1 MKYLKKFLKVL
12 IWPIV
17 FAIGQF
23 FIQYIFI
30 YAFNLN
36 EIKKLKIL
44 YPKYTNLE
52 INKLLN
58 KLIKTSEYNNRL
70 TDYINSKTLL
80 IIIIIFIIM
89 LPILY
94 KGFKKYKTKNKIK
107 LNNILIVVLLGI
119 SICLIYNISI
129 FNLNNIFNFT
139 NQFKLSELPIY
150 VQIISSG
157 IVGPILEE
165 LTFRGIVYNK
175 LKEFNKPMKSIILST
190 LIFSLMHTN
199 IVNMIY
205 AFVISF
211 FLIYVY
217 EKYKTIKAPILL
229 HMSANITT
237 ILFISILIKN
247 NLVFNCIVLFISLI
261 ILILIYLKIIKKDVY
276 LKK

>member
-17 FAIGQF
+17 CAIGQF

-36 EIKKLKIL
+36 EIKKLNIL
-44 YPKYTNLE
+44 YPKYRNLE

-190 LIFSLMHTN
+190 LTSSGSIF
-199 IVNMIY
+199 
-205 AFVISF
+205 
-211 FLIYVY
+211 
-217 EKYKTIKAPILL
+217 
-229 HMSANITT
+229 
-237 ILFISILIKN
+237 
-247 NLVFNCIVLFISLI
+247 
-261 ILILIYLKIIKKDVY
+261 
-276 LKK
+276 